1 MKILHL
7 VMKKIYFDEILQGK
21 KKNEIRTLRPKS
33 SNRYLEY
40 TTNKN
45 GEIAIPKQF
54 NLLRLYMGYEANRP
68 YFDIEVK
75 DAVIAIFLDEND
87 NELTFVE
94 NGIEYIEAEI
104 EYSLGEIVFKH
115 NC

>member
-21 KKNEIRTLRPKS
+21 KKNEIRALRPKS
-33 SNRYLEY
+33 SNRYLDY
-40 TTNKN
+40 TTNKD

-54 NLLRLYMGYEANRP
+54 DYLRLYLGYETNRP

-75 DAVIAIFLDEND
+75 NTVIAVLLDEKE
-87 NELTFVE
+87 NEIVYIE
-94 NGIEYIEAEI
+94 NGIEYIDAEI
-104 EYSLGEIVFKH
+104 EYSLGKIVFKY